1 MVATLAQPLGTF
13 GAQQFSFS
21 LVFGLPDEPCRAQIL
36 KQYAKQ
42 LPEGDIGR
50 LAAGT
55 DGFSGRDLRDI
66 CEQAERR
73 WASKIIRGQAPDDS
87 LPPIDEYLAAASE
100 RTAAKAHGGGGGGWG
115 RGGVAPLRRGGP
127 GAVLM

>member
-1 MVATLAQPLGTF
+1 LNPGRLPNR
-13 GAQQFSFS
+13 FSFS

-66 CEQAERR
+66 CEQV
-73 WASKIIRGQAPDDS
+73 RGP
-87 LPPIDEYLAAASE
+87 AARAGFRPLSVGQ
-100 RTAAKAHGGGGGGWG
+100 RADAH
-115 RGGVAPLRRGGP
+115 A
-127 GAVLM
+127 